1 MSMVVV
7 VFEMRQDLTNFYL
20 NDCCI
25 NWEQKNIGHSFGCCR
40 SHDAFSLNITSI
52 HWQTIQIFK
61 PHSTAQI
68 AWATQ
73 SHLWR
78 VITDLIPHHPTT
90 SLLRFSPRR
99 AMEGLILVVG
109 SGASI
114 SN

>member
-1 MSMVVV
+1 MQ
-7 VFEMRQDLTNFYL
+7 QDLTDFYL
-20 NDCCI
+20 NDCCHGI
-25 NWEQKNIGHSFGCCR
+25 QILKKGQKNSFEYCR
-40 SHDAFSLNITSI
+40 TYDTFSLNITSI

-73 SHLWR
+73 SHLCR